1 MMKPLLKT
9 LTTLALGAL
18 ALSAQAEQLKV
29 MTSGGF
35 TAAYKLLGPQYAK
48 QSGDS
53 LDTILGPSM
62 GKAPEAIPN
71 RLARGE
77 HAYVVIMVGYALDDL
92 IKQGKVD
99 PASRVELADSRIGLV
114 VKAGAVKPAIG
125 TDAELKAALS
135 KAKSVAYSDSA
146 SGVYVEK
153 ELFKKLG
160 MPAKGTMI
168 ERLPVAE
175 QVAKGDYEVGLQ
187 QVAELLPVPGVTYVG
202 KIPEDVQS
210 VTRFAAG
217 IPINAEH
224 PEQAKALLQYLASPQ
239 AQPVVQATGLD
250 SVSRRPKRHF
260 PHQSLQLQ
268 RRWRQGPPAA
278 FYQAHIAHHLRF
290 HQRHAHQD
298 RVLARRH
305 GNRGHH
311 RHSQSR
317 LHQPDH
323 RRYVVRLADTRL
335 FHPHATQRLVEQEAV
350 TRGLVHGDVVVF
362 VGLGPAHAVTLGQG
376 MIAATGQHITLLQQ
390 QFELHFIGQTAT
402 ETHAE
407 IRLATF
413 HRIAHFTG
421 TGIQHPQANF
431 RIQLVEFRDHVGHEV
446 VRGGRHARD
455 GDIAHAGGRH
465 IADAHERDIE
475 IVEHALDL
483 RQERTADHGQADAPR
498 GAFEQLYIQGG
509 LELFDTPAEGRL
521 RDPDSFGGTA
531 KTALVYHGAEGLEVV
546 EVEVDDHGK
555 ANVVEVAGIIVWEP
569 MARHACRDRL
579 VVITLLQI

>member
-1 MMKPLLKT
+1 MKPLLKT
-9 LTTLALGAL
+9 LTALALGAL

-35 TAAYKLLGPQYAK
+35 TAAYKLLGPQYTK

-77 HAYVVIMVGYALDDL
+77 HADVVIMVGYALDDL

-187 QVAELLPVPGVTYVG
+187 QVAELLPVAGVTYVG

-217 IPINAEH
+217 IPVNAEH

-250 SVSRRPKRHF
+250 SVSR
-260 PHQSLQLQ
+260 
-268 RRWRQGPPAA
+268 
-278 FYQAHIAHHLRF
+278 
-290 HQRHAHQD
+290 
-298 RVLARRH
+298 
-305 GNRGHH
+305 
-311 RHSQSR
+311 
-317 LHQPDH
+317 
-323 RRYVVRLADTRL
+323 
-335 FHPHATQRLVEQEAV
+335 
-350 TRGLVHGDVVVF
+350 
-362 VGLGPAHAVTLGQG
+362 
-376 MIAATGQHITLLQQ
+376 
-390 QFELHFIGQTAT
+390 
-402 ETHAE
+402 
-407 IRLATF
+407 
-413 HRIAHFTG
+413 
-421 TGIQHPQANF
+421 
-431 RIQLVEFRDHVGHEV
+431 
-446 VRGGRHARD
+446 
-455 GDIAHAGGRH
+455 
-465 IADAHERDIE
+465 
-475 IVEHALDL
+475 
-483 RQERTADHGQADAPR
+483 
-498 GAFEQLYIQGG
+498 
-509 LELFDTPAEGRL
+509 
-521 RDPDSFGGTA
+521 
-531 KTALVYHGAEGLEVV
+531 
-546 EVEVDDHGK
+546 
-555 ANVVEVAGIIVWEP
+555 
-569 MARHACRDRL
+569 
-579 VVITLLQI
+579 